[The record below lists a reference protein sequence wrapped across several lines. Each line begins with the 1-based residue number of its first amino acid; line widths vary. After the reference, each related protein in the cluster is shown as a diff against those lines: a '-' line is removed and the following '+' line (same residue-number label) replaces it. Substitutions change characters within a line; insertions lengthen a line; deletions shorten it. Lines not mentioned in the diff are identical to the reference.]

1 MRKRGDGKIQIPAGN
16 DDLDMIQVNVFRP
29 DNEIQDPV
37 IGEDAEEET
46 GIYIPLND
54 DNDNDICDMNE
65 TGSVT
70 NENDVI
76 PVTLSI
82 IPSNTDQGSVK
93 LSTPSGS
100 SKIKLWE
107 SANKDTDVFLP
118 KTWNLATEGMPE
130 KFYVEGIQKSGSE
143 KDVTLRL
150 KYTNT
155 VNGTDKTT
163 EDTVRVTVVRLN
175 LGVGVYRILSGLGPA
190 NRGHTG
196 LLYKYTG
203 ARLRDDIRSETNYW
217 VLEMANEFDDLQER
231 RFYAWRNTVPPGD
244 FWGKYSNSSITNTQ
258 RMEIQKNAQILWNDR
273 NNHDYILTDVVDPNW
288 DRSSITTTE
297 GLRCDGVVEACYEL
311 TGCEVW
317 GKIVSGSTHYDI
329 SYSDTYRDEHNETHE
344 FDIVEWEK
352 NLYPA
357 TQCGHESGEKGTSWN
372 TMFTSEPYLYEP
384 NF

>member
-1 MRKRGDGKIQIPAGN
+1 MVCI
-16 DDLDMIQVNVFRP
+16 F
-29 DNEIQDPV
+29 
-37 IGEDAEEET
+37 
-46 GIYIPLND
+46 LNWDD
-54 DNDNDICDMNE
+54 DNDNNTCDMNE

-107 SANKDTDVFLP
+107 AANKDTDVSLP
-118 KTWNLATEGMPE
+118 KTWNLATEEMPK

-175 LGVGVYRILSGLGPA
+175 LGVAAYRELGCSPH
-190 NRGHTG
+190 NRGHAG
-196 LLYKYTG
+196 LIYEYTG
-203 ARLRDDIRSETNYW
+203 TRERESIKTETNYL
-217 VLEMANEFDDLQER
+217 VVQMQSDEDPVIVTS
-231 RFYAWRNTVPPGD
+231 FYQFRHPSGLIY
-244 FWGKYSNSSITNTQ
+244 WGTYTNNNITDTL
-258 RMEIQKNAQILWNDR
+258 RMKIQKNAYKIIDKDAHGTIHYVLN
-273 NNHDYILTDVVDPNW
+273 DVVNSNW
-288 DRSSITTTE
+288 DRISVSTVTH
-297 GLRCDGVVEACYEL
+297 LRCDGLVEVCYEDADL
-311 TGCEVW
+311 YVW
-317 GKIVSGSTHYDI
+317 GKIVSGNTDYDI
-329 SYSDTYRDEHNETHE
+329 SYSDAYRNEHNETHQ
-344 FDIVEWEK
+344 FDIVEWEE

-357 TQCGHESGEKGTSWN
+357 TQCGHESGERGTSWDS
-372 TMFTSEPYLYEP
+372 MFTLEPHLYEP